1 MAEYIAMFALSE
13 HDLDSRILSCADGP
27 AGFNAEMRV
36 AGQTVIS
43 ADPIYQFTAEE
54 IRGRID
60 AVYPTVMEQLE
71 RNLDDYVWT
80 SIASPAALG
89 KLRLETMQKFLADF
103 PAGKRQGRYRPC
115 SLPALPF
122 ADQAFDLALCS
133 HFLFL
138 YSKQYA
144 AEFHCQS
151 IREMLRVAKEVRI
164 FPLLTFEGRP
174 SPHVGAVREWLAQAG
189 RKYEVKAV
197 DYEFQRGGNQMLR
210 IR

>member
-13 HDLDSRILSCADGP
+13 HDLDSSILSCADGP
-27 AGFNAEMRV
+27 AGFNAEMRA

-71 RNLDDYVWT
+71 RNIDDYVWT
-80 SIASPAALG
+80 TIASPAALG
-89 KLRLETMQKFLADF
+89 KLRWETMERFLADF
-103 PAGKRQGRYRPC
+103 PDGKKQGRYRPR

-144 AEFHCQS
+144 AEFHYQS

-174 SPHVGAVREWLAQAG
+174 SPHVDAVCEWLAQAG
-189 RKYEVKAV
+189 WRYEVKAV

-210 IR
+210 IW